1 VGSEQWAVGNATAGW
16 RIVSITKYMY
26 FAQHTKSKRAVY
38 WLLAAGCWLLIVS
51 LLCSNSGYALDL
63 ATAVAGVQR
72 RYQSAETVSGNFQQT
87 YRAQGM
93 DQMKSG
99 VFWLKKPALMR
110 WEYRSPEEELFI
122 ADGRQSYDY
131 VPQDRQVTIQPL
143 SASDLH
149 NTPLEFLLGA
159 GNISKNFSA
168 SWETEFKPKDKD
180 TVLIR
185 LTPRLNNVAYR
196 FLVLELDQAT
206 FDVRGIVI
214 RELAGNTMEF
224 QLSAVA
230 INVSIDKKQFQFK
243 RPKGVEIIR
252 LDE

>member
-1 VGSEQWAVGNATAGW
+1 VSDTAAHW
-16 RIVSITKYMY
+16 RIASITEYMN
-26 FAQHTKSKRAVY
+26 FAQHMKSKRAVY
-38 WLLAAGCWLLIVS
+38 WLLAPASWLFIVP
-51 LLCSNSGYALDL
+51 LLCSNSGYTTDL
-63 ATAVAGVQR
+63 ATVVAGLQH
-72 RYQSAETVSGNFQQT
+72 RYESAETVSGNFQQT

-110 WEYRSPEEELFI
+110 WEYRNPEEELFI
-122 ADGRQSYDY
+122 ADGRDSYDY
-131 VPQDRQVTIQPL
+131 VPQDHQVTIQPL

-159 GNISKNFSA
+159 GNIGKDFTA

-180 TVLIR
+180 TVLIH
-185 LTPRLNNVAYR
+185 LMPRVNNVAYR

-224 QLSAVA
+224 RLSSVA
-230 INVSIDKKQFQFK
+230 INVKIDKKQFQFK